1 MVERQATVESVGVMA
16 ADRSVLPDPA
26 FWRNKRVLL
35 TGHTGFKGSWAA
47 LWLTK
52 LGAKVTGFALPPDTD
67 PSLFDLAKVGDGI
80 TSIIGDLR
88 DRSMVESVVA
98 RAQPQI
104 VLHLAAQ
111 PIVRRAIAEPVDTI
125 STNVLGTAMVL
136 DALRAVEGL
145 EAVLV
150 VTSDKVYAN
159 DDQGLAFGEQDA
171 LGGKDPYSA
180 SKAAAELI
188 TRAFAKSYFEK
199 NGVKVATA
207 RGGNVIGGGDYAMD
221 RIVPDIVRAATRGE
235 KLVLRMP
242 QATRPWQHVLD
253 CLCGY
258 FVYAQ
263 QLVEERDALP
273 RALNFGPKAEQHL
286 TVGAIAETVL
296 RSLTGEARW
305 EHVPLDGNIE
315 MTTLA
320 VDSSKARQAL
330 GWSDRLTG
338 DRLLEWTTAWYRAIS
353 QDADARDITLQQ
365 IDRYTDL

>member
-1 MVERQATVESVGVMA
+1 MMA
-16 ADRSVLPDPA
+16 GEKSVLPDPA
-26 FWRNKRVLL
+26 FWANKRVLL
-35 TGHTGFKGSWAA
+35 TGQTGFKGSWAA

-52 LGAKVTGFALPPDTD
+52 LGAKVTGLALPPDTD
-67 PSLFDLAKVGDGI
+67 PALFDLAQVGNDI
-80 TSIIGDLR
+80 TSVIGDLR

-98 RAQPQI
+98 RVRPQI

-111 PIVRRAIAEPVDTI
+111 PIVRRALAEPVDTI
-125 STNVLGTAMVL
+125 ATNVLGTAQVL

-145 EAVLV
+145 EAVLI

-159 DDQGLAFGEQDA
+159 DDQGLAFGEHDE

-207 RGGNVIGGGDYAMD
+207 RGGNVIGGGDYAAD
-221 RIVPDIVRAATRGE
+221 RIVPDIVRAAVRGE
-235 KLVLRMP
+235 KLILRMP

-263 QLVEERDALP
+263 QLVEGHDLP
-273 RALNFGPKAEQHL
+273 RALNFGPKPGEHL
-286 TVGAIAETVL
+286 TVGAIADTML
-296 RSLTGEARW
+296 RSLSDDAGW

-315 MTTLA
+315 MATLA
-320 VDSSKARQAL
+320 VDSSKARQLL

-338 DRLLEWTTAWYRAIS
+338 DRLLEWTTDWYRAIS
-353 QDADARDITLQQ
+353 QDADAREITLQQ